1 MARREL
7 RDRKKKRDG
16 LKKRVFRKKTCKY
29 CAEHVAYIDYK
40 DTPKLSRILTERSKI
55 VPRRVSGNCA
65 KHQRMLA
72 SAIKRAR
79 FVAFLPYTV
88 E

>member
-1 MARREL
+1 MRKREV
-7 RDRKKKRDG
+7 KKKDKKDF
-16 LKKRVFRKKTCKY
+16 KKRVFRKKACKY
-29 CAEHVAYIDYK
+29 CAEHVSYIDYK
-40 DTPKLSRILTERSKI
+40 EVSRLPRILTERSKI

-65 KHQRMLA
+65 KHQRMLV

-79 FVAFLPYTV
+79 FVALLPYTV